1 MQREMTARILHQS
14 LSFGGQNGVAAQA
27 KDEIGIANFTDLLH
41 QLRIGEMP
49 VAAQQDM
56 GMRPV
61 LAQNMQ
67 HSLHDHGI
75 LDTRRA
81 LDLGAAHG
89 SHQGS

>member
-1 MQREMTARILHQS
+1 
-14 LSFGGQNGVAAQA
+14 
-27 KDEIGIANFTDLLH
+27 
-41 QLRIGEMP
+41 MP

-81 LDLGAAHG
+81 LDLGAARKSPRFLTQPRTPAVAGSNSAHG
-89 SHQGS
+89 DDCKR